1 MTGTLGLFSLVDLF
15 QLLASSSR
23 TGRLGVD
30 HPTGTARVYFDKG
43 KVVHAEFGSLVGE
56 EAVYALFADERGAF
70 EFTIGLPAPEVSIA
84 GGTENL
90 MLEAIRRVDEARR
103 TQADER
109 DAIPPGAVPVF
120 LDDAPNA
127 GSLTLQAQEV
137 LVLRLVDGQRTVQQI
152 GLEAGLTLEEA
163 RAVIRR
169 LVEIGALR
177 LRGRR
182 PRTARLVTQL
192 SKRKLA
198 EGSAGIDPN
207 ILAAWER
214 ILGRKTDRIAC
225 RLPDGR
231 VKTFASTAVEG
242 AGPFILFARDTLF
255 RADLAVNEALLVKPL
270 GPPEER
276 SG

>member
-30 HPTGTARVYFDKG
+30 HPAGTARVYFDKG
-43 KVVHAEFGSLVGE
+43 RVVHAEFGELVGE
-56 EAVYALFADERGAF
+56 EAVYALFADERGSF
-70 EFTIGLPAPEVSIA
+70 EFTVGLPAPEVSVQ

-90 MLEAIRRVDEARR
+90 LLEAIRRVDEARR
-103 TQADER
+103 TRADER
-109 DAIPPGAVPVF
+109 DDIPPGAVPVF
-120 LDDAPNA
+120 VEDAPNA

-137 LVLRLVDGQRTVQQI
+137 LVLRLVDGHRTVQQVGI
-152 GLEAGLTLEEA
+152 EAGLKADEA
-163 RAVIRR
+163 RAVVKR

-192 SKRKLA
+192 SRMRLE

-207 ILAAWER
+207 ILASWEKV
-214 ILGRKTDRIAC
+214 LGHPTDRVAC
-225 RLPDGR
+225 RMPDGR
-231 VKTFASTAVEG
+231 VQTFSSSPVEG
-242 AGPFILFARDTLF
+242 AGPFILFTRDTLF
-255 RADLAVNEALLVKPL
+255 RADLAVNEALLVKPVATS
-270 GPPEER
+270 E
-276 SG
+276 